1 MFAQPDPPPAPTNA
15 EMALLILVGTV
26 SPVFGPHTRFGC
38 LREVFAGE
46 ITSWTLGNAQDSVRL
61 VWDFGAADRIR
72 AWLAVVLEFMS
83 DEEFSGVSAAG
94 SPGHEQPPHDC
105 GGSR

>member
-1 MFAQPDPPPAPTNA
+1 MGLGQARTT
-15 EMALLILVGTV
+15 LLILVGTFPQFLV
-26 SPVFGPHTRFGC
+26 RTPDLRC

-46 ITSWTLGNAQDSVRL
+46 IMSWALGNAQDSVRL
-61 VWDFGAADRIR
+61 VWDLGAADRIR
-72 AWLAVVLEFMS
+72 AWPAVVLEFMS
-83 DEEFSGVSAAG
+83 DEEFSGASAAG